1 MGYMILSVTALLFL
15 IYFPMVSA
23 SSSLCLP
30 RAARHTAHAPALA
43 PPPPSEQTPCL
54 PLLAPPLLTWRPALL
69 QWGGMIFPAKEGVTE
84 EDYYLAEWS
93 AEEKAAGLHTP
104 SLKFAFESKSERGW
118 GKQQAGQAPVD
129 GKAARQ

>member
-1 MGYMILSVTALLFL
+1 MPPLL
-15 IYFPMVSA
+15 A
-23 SSSLCLP
+23 
-30 RAARHTAHAPALA
+30 
-43 PPPPSEQTPCL
+43 L
-54 PLLAPPLLTWRPALL
+54 PLLTRDLNPDPL

-118 GKQQAGQAPVD
+118 GKQGDEAPVT
-129 GKAARQ
+129 GKAAGL